1 MFAWKSKELD
11 LWPGAEQWFFP
22 KGARNIRKFQLL
34 IFGFVFSDP
43 AILFTF
49 YKKIKNHDSFMKKTP
64 EIPWLKNTSAHCPD
78 SAQNQQKIVSK
89 TWWNLICLTSLID
102 NYYLRAPK
110 THCIAEGT
118 VLVFSNMQVSVEI
131 LALAC
136 LKSRIYYDSARFA

>member
-49 YKKIKNHDSFMKKTP
+49 YKKIKNHDSFMKQNP

-78 SAQNQQKIVSK
+78 SAQNQQKIMSK
-89 TWWNLICLTSLID
+89 SWFTYPIWTI
-102 NYYLRAPK
+102 
-110 THCIAEGT
+110 GT
-118 VLVFSNMQVSVEI
+118 Y
-131 LALAC
+131 
-136 LKSRIYYDSARFA
+136 KK